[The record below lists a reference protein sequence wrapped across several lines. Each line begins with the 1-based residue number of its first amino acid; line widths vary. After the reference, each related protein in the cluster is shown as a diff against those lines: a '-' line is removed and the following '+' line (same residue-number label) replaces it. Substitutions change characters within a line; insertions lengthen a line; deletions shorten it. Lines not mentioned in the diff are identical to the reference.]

1 MKGSEEHCRREQTNT
16 AAVGAQTGNLRSRQ
30 IPLSRFQPSK
40 YFNLFFTT
48 LLLSSSI
55 FLFLLSEN
63 FLILFANAS
72 YYLSLINRPH
82 NDIQIQR
89 ERKRW
94 EFSESKY
101 FSLKVA
107 LKYTTNSG
115 VSHSKDISGAKEGII
130 VSKLHLLDDQKV
142 AGEPDFDGGTGEL
155 KLLSKT
161 SKGIQGP

>member
-1 MKGSEEHCRREQTNT
+1 MYS
-16 AAVGAQTGNLRSRQ
+16 S
-30 IPLSRFQPSK
+30 I
-40 YFNLFFTT
+40 
-48 LLLSSSI
+48 LLLSAICFTEI
-55 FLFLLSEN
+55 FLTFFSTSY
-63 FLILFANAS
+63 LFIYFFS
-72 YYLSLINRPH
+72 H
-82 NDIQIQR
+82 DIKLIQR

-115 VSHSKDISGAKEGII
+115 VSQSKDVTGSKVGII
-130 VSKLHLLDDQKV
+130 VSKLHLLDNQKV

-155 KLLSKT
+155 KLLTKT

>member
-1 MKGSEEHCRREQTNT
+1 MN
-16 AAVGAQTGNLRSRQ
+16 
-30 IPLSRFQPSK
+30 
-40 YFNLFFTT
+40 
-48 LLLSSSI
+48 
-55 FLFLLSEN
+55 
-63 FLILFANAS
+63 
-72 YYLSLINRPH
+72 LINRPH
-82 NDIQIQR
+82 NDTQIQR